1 MGNNGSLCCNENSN
15 QGTKEGLNLLSIDKS
30 THPKNNGD
38 RMFIL
43 NKVHVSVVCFILLIC
58 FD

>member
-43 NKVHVSVVCFILLIC
+43 NKVHVSVVCFVFVNL
-58 FD
+58 F